1 MADFPR
7 KHPVIPD
14 RCMLLTIWLRTTRAS
29 WQVTSA
35 IHGLTFHNSRFEQ
48 AVSLRAFA
56 AITHSAWRSGHP
68 WPDFPQQP
76 LRAGHLA
83 ARIRRDHAFRVAE
96 RPSVA

>member
-1 MADFPR
+1 MNAASFKR
-7 KHPVIPD
+7 KAAGWN
-14 RCMLLTIWLRTTRAS
+14 RRTISART
-29 WQVTSA
+29 A

-83 ARIRRDHAFRVAE
+83 ARIRSDHAFHVAE